1 MAGYRRRRGVVLIV
15 VTIVIMLIS
24 LAAYGFLTLMETEN
38 KASRA
43 RGDQMQAQSV
53 ACSGREYLASLLERP
68 RSERP
73 AGAASDDLPEQFGNI
88 VVDGS
93 QDQRDEDERQGRF
106 SVIAPNDSETA
117 AQHWRF
123 GYENESAK
131 INLGRLLARER
142 REPGAAR
149 EALLNLPNMDESTA
163 DAILDWI
170 DPDDSVR
177 DLGAESEYYQGLQ
190 PPRRPRNGLP
200 PSLEELLLVKGVT
213 REKLFGVDLNANFAV
228 DSSEEKLADEQAEIA
243 TSSHVP
249 WSQFLTVRSAERDET
264 YEGEQRIRLN
274 QSDLGK
280 LQRELTSAF
289 QPTWANFIV
298 AYRQYGP
305 YRRSGEEADVATL
318 TVDPSI
324 PARRFIRSPLELI
337 GARVGIPQPDKK
349 VKVYASPLT
358 DDPAAMSQ
366 YLTQLMDAVTVG
378 SGTPIFG
385 RINVNLAPREVLM
398 ALPGIDSSLA
408 DRIVSSRSLRST
420 DDTSHRHAVWLLAEG
435 IVDRPTMMRL
445 ERYVTV
451 GGDVGRAQIIGYY
464 DQRSP
469 IARFETVV
477 DATDRPAR
485 QVYYKDLRRLGRGVL
500 KDVMNVTSTP

>member
-117 AQHWRF
+117 ARTLRF

-131 INLGRLLARER
+131 INLGRCSRENDANRVR
-142 REPGAAR
+142 RR
-149 EALLNLPNMDESTA
+149 ALLNLPNMDESTA

-249 WSQFLTVRSAERDET
+249 WSQFLTVRTR
-264 YEGEQRIRLN
+264 
-274 QSDLGK
+274 
-280 LQRELTSAF
+280 
-289 QPTWANFIV
+289 
-298 AYRQYGP
+298 
-305 YRRSGEEADVATL
+305 
-318 TVDPSI
+318 
-324 PARRFIRSPLELI
+324 
-337 GARVGIPQPDKK
+337 GA
-349 VKVYASPLT
+349 
-358 DDPAAMSQ
+358 
-366 YLTQLMDAVTVG
+366 
-378 SGTPIFG
+378 G
-385 RINVNLAPREVLM
+385 RNV
-398 ALPGIDSSLA
+398 
-408 DRIVSSRSLRST
+408 
-420 DDTSHRHAVWLLAEG
+420 
-435 IVDRPTMMRL
+435 
-445 ERYVTV
+445 
-451 GGDVGRAQIIGYY
+451 
-464 DQRSP
+464 
-469 IARFETVV
+469 
-477 DATDRPAR
+477 
-485 QVYYKDLRRLGRGVL
+485 
-500 KDVMNVTSTP
+500 